1 MGSNFLDSLSDI
13 QKRRLF
19 NGVLAVVV
27 LLAIFLGIKSI
38 HALKETSSIGRGI
51 YPTNTINV
59 TGMGEVFAVPDTAS
73 FSFTVMEEGKTVAD
87 AQEKA
92 TKKMNAILDAVKE
105 MGIEDKDVKTIGYYS
120 NPKYEYSNS
129 VCPASRD
136 VSGAFYCPPGK
147 QVLTGYEVSQT
158 ILIKVR
164 KTDEAG
170 DVLTKV
176 GTLGASNI
184 SGLSFVTDDMDAVQA
199 EARDLAIEDAKEKAE
214 ILAKSLGVK
223 LVKIVSFNESGGYPQ
238 PYMYGMG
245 AMEAKAVNMDSSV
258 SVAPQLP
265 VGENQVVS
273 NISITYEVR

>member
-1 MGSNFLDSLSDI
+1 MGSFLSDV
-13 QKRRLF
+13 QKKRLF

-27 LLAIFLGIKSI
+27 LLAVFLGIKSI
-38 HALKETSSIGRGI
+38 HAIKETSSLGQGI

-59 TGMGEVFAVPDTAS
+59 SGTGEVFAIPDTAS
-73 FSFTVMEEGKTVAD
+73 FTFTVMEEGKTAGD

-105 MGIEDKDVKTIGYYS
+105 MGIEEKDTKTVGYYS
-120 NPKYEYSNS
+120 NPKYEYSSS
-129 VCPASRD
+129 VCPVSREG
-136 VSGAFYCPPGK
+136 VVAYCPPGK
-147 QVLTGYEVSQT
+147 QVLTGYEVSQS
-158 ILIKVR
+158 ILIKIR
-164 KTDEAG
+164 KTDQAG

-199 EARDLAIEDAKEKAE
+199 EARKLAIEDAKEKAE

-223 LVKIVSFNESGGYPQ
+223 IVKMVSFNESGGYPQ
-238 PYMYGMG
+238 PYMYAMGGM
-245 AMEAKAVNMDSSV
+245 EKAVSMDASL

-265 VGENQVVS
+265 VGENEVVS
-273 NISITYEVR
+273 TVSITYEIR